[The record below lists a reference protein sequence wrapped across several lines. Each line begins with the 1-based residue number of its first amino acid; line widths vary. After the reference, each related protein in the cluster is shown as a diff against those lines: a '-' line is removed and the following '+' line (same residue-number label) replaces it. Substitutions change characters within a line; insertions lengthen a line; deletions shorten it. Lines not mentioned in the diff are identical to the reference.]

1 MKNKEYRLLIL
12 RSFKIQSGNYLC
24 SFKCKENEKNL
35 EIDLRHD
42 SGEMTFVLTDKDT
55 KEEQTLSNPE
65 AGVVLL
71 PLIFGHK
78 YTLVIHTSKAC
89 GGYKIGIKK

>member
-1 MKNKEYRLLIL
+1 MRNKEYRLLLL
-12 RSFKIQSGNYLC
+12 RSFKIQSGNYFC

-42 SGEMTFVLTDKDT
+42 SGEMNFVLTDNDT

-65 AGVVLL
+65 TGMVLL
-71 PLIFGHK
+71 PLILGHK
-78 YTLVIHTSKAC
+78 YTLVIRTSKAC
-89 GGYKIGIKK
+89 GGYKIRVKK